1 MIVSLTG
8 YFRIT
13 IVMNLNFDIVS
24 LPHRRV
30 YLMNSSGDVVIRSSP
45 GKMSKFYAKE
55 RGGKEFE
62 LHHLS
67 DLLQDTLR
75 LAKKITRGEYV
86 EF

>member
-1 MIVSLTG
+1 
-8 YFRIT
+8 
-13 IVMNLNFDIVS
+13 MNLNFDIVS
-24 LPHRRV
+24 LPHQRV

-55 RGGKEFE
+55 RGGKEYE

-75 LAKKITRGEYV
+75 LAKKITRGEYI

>member
-1 MIVSLTG
+1 
-8 YFRIT
+8 
-13 IVMNLNFDIVS
+13 
-24 LPHRRV
+24 
-30 YLMNSSGDVVIRSSP
+30 MNSSGDVVIRSSP

-55 RGGKEFE
+55 RGGKEYE

-75 LAKKITRGEYV
+75 LAKKISRGEYI

>member
-1 MIVSLTG
+1 MD
-8 YFRIT
+8 F
-13 IVMNLNFDIVS
+13 NFNIVS
-24 LPHRRV
+24 LPHQRV
-30 YLMNSSGDVVIRSSP
+30 YLMNTLRDVVIRSSP

-55 RGGKEFE
+55 RGGKEYE

-75 LAKKITRGEYV
+75 VAKKITKGEYI